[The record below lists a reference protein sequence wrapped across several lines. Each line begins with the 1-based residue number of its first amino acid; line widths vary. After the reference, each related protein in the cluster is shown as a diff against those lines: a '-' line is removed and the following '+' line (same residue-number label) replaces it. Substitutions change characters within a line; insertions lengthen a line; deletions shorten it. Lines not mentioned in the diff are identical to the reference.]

1 MREIPRAS
9 PRVYG
14 VLHGIHEGVL
24 INIFNFKDVI
34 SIEN

>member
-14 VLHGIHEGVL
+14 VLHGIHERGL
-24 INIFNFKDVI
+24 INFFIFDFKNIFN
-34 SIEN
+34 